1 LALISLVLCTDA
13 LAAQPIPIA
22 AASFSNVAEGI
33 GAAVGAAVALLG
45 APGVYLGIKKS
56 QAEIRKLELEA
67 LNLQAQQSTSDGHAL
82 QKTEGQTLNVVV
94 EGVGHRVAIT
104 HDPRLL
110 APLLLLLDFVVA
122 TIVVTVA
129 GYLLNFGELSLFSPL
144 LALAALMLF
153 TPIFREARRL
163 KRVLTATGTAGTD

>member
-1 LALISLVLCTDA
+1 M
-13 LAAQPIPIA
+13 
-22 AASFSNVAEGI
+22 
-33 GAAVGAAVALLG
+33 
-45 APGVYLGIKKS
+45 
-56 QAEIRKLELEA
+56 
-67 LNLQAQQSTSDGHAL
+67 